1 MCDGKRSCLLRKRQR
16 KFPGQN
22 DGRIYKKGKR
32 AVLKFAGKIAA
43 NPRIRTQDRPM
54 SLRPTARHIGEHRQ
68 DRQFVIVIPK
78 NRRIVPEKNEAEEDD
93 DQPCR
98 CRTENLRARGTRSG
112 HPRKENAERPTSN
125 VQRPTRKLAASSR
138 VLFRRS

>member
-1 MCDGKRSCLLRKRQR
+1 MS
-16 KFPGQN
+16 F
-22 DGRIYKKGKR
+22 
-32 AVLKFAGKIAA
+32 
-43 NPRIRTQDRPM
+43 RPA
-54 SLRPTARHIGEHRQ
+54 ARHIGEHRQ

-78 NRRIVPEKNEAEEDD
+78 NKRIVPEKNEAEEDD

-125 VQRPTRKLAASSR
+125 VQLGNSQRHLAFFSAVRILEKKILMSSSVSLR
-138 VLFRRS
+138 IAAVFADGM

>member
-1 MCDGKRSCLLRKRQR
+1 MS
-16 KFPGQN
+16 F
-22 DGRIYKKGKR
+22 
-32 AVLKFAGKIAA
+32 
-43 NPRIRTQDRPM
+43 RPA
-54 SLRPTARHIGEHRQ
+54 ARHIGEHRQ
-68 DRQFVIVIPK
+68 DRQFVIVISK
-78 NRRIVPEKNEAEEDD
+78 NKRIVPEKNEAEEDD

-138 VLFRRS
+138 VLFRRSDTGEENPNEFFGLIENRGRFRRRYDRRFASES